1 MSQVRPPKVSSAA
14 ESAQRSASEFRFGPR
29 MLHGFACDSA
39 AEAELLSQQVCIPES
54 AFWTGVITRSCPEVG
69 HVSPGLFAEFEQLM
83 QSV

>member
-1 MSQVRPPKVSSAA
+1 
-14 ESAQRSASEFRFGPR
+14 

-69 HVSPGLFAEFEQLM
+69 HVSYAVFAEFKQLM
-83 QSV
+83 QSVLSIHKGFDCFEAKSEFERV